1 MSSNLFLDWSR
12 EWGIGAIAV
21 STENPDKARA
31 THAPAASFLPSQRR
45 RSLSPPSLLSR
56 LHRAQLSSL
65 PPLRASAASLPI
77 VFAWPGS
84 TGTMD
89 QEKKLEVSNTSH
101 TYKHHC
107 SVGVDVH
114 EIFVKR
120 SRLRV
125 VLSYIGIIFLLVN
138 ACQPL
143 LTKESL
149 SLGSVW
155 NITFAVLVAKCL
167 QYKPVKR
174 ESVVIMPAFGIQLE
188 IHFWRFSSQ

>member
-1 MSSNLFLDWSR
+1 
-12 EWGIGAIAV
+12 
-21 STENPDKARA
+21 
-31 THAPAASFLPSQRR
+31 
-45 RSLSPPSLLSR
+45 
-56 LHRAQLSSL
+56 
-65 PPLRASAASLPI
+65 
-77 VFAWPGS
+77 
-84 TGTMD
+84 MD

-143 LTKESL
+143 LTKVQFSC
-149 SLGSVW
+149 
-155 NITFAVLVAKCL
+155 NC
-167 QYKPVKR
+167 
-174 ESVVIMPAFGIQLE
+174 
-188 IHFWRFSSQ
+188 WRGK

>member
-77 VFAWPGS
+77 VFAWPGRPS
-84 TGTMD
+84 TFPFRYPF
-89 QEKKLEVSNTSH
+89 S
-101 TYKHHC
+101 
-107 SVGVDVH
+107 
-114 EIFVKR
+114 R
-120 SRLRV
+120 SRATARSRSSFPLTETAPALR
-125 VLSYIGIIFLLVN
+125 
-138 ACQPL
+138 
-143 LTKESL
+143 
-149 SLGSVW
+149 
-155 NITFAVLVAKCL
+155 L
-167 QYKPVKR
+167 Q
-174 ESVVIMPAFGIQLE
+174 
-188 IHFWRFSSQ
+188 